1 MTARHGHLP
10 RAILVATDLAAA
22 LAACVVAYLVR
33 IRFEIV
39 PVPGRTEVLPGHYL
53 EALPIALT
61 GILAAVAL
69 AGLYGRVHFGRVPSV
84 ADALRAGLLALAML
98 STAALLYWRTFQY
111 SRLTIV
117 IAAALLVPLLLVT
130 RRVARAATARLA
142 RDARYRSPAIVV
154 GGGAPVAALAR
165 ALARQPWMAVDV
177 VAVVAVGE
185 PAAEWPD
192 ATRIADV
199 GQARRLLDSG
209 GAREVF
215 VALPA
220 AHAHRL
226 PELLAELSQT
236 QADVRVVPDLGEAL
250 LINPSATVVS
260 GLPVVSVRE
269 RPLYGLRAAV
279 KRATDFVLSVALI
292 VALSPLLLLVALIVL
307 VTSGAPVLFRQE
319 RMGLDGRPFAM
330 LKFRTM
336 RADAESV
343 SGPVF
348 ASRGDPRVTAAGR
361 VLRRLSLDELPQLW
375 NVLRGEMSLVGPR
388 PERAPFIEQFRAR
401 LPGYML
407 RHTVKAGMTGWAQVH
422 GLRGESSLEER
433 LRYDLEY
440 IDRWSFILDLEI
452 LGRTAVQV
460 MVGRNAY

>member
-1 MTARHGHLP
+1 
-10 RAILVATDLAAA
+10 
-22 LAACVVAYLVR
+22 
-33 IRFEIV
+33 
-39 PVPGRTEVLPGHYL
+39 
-53 EALPIALT
+53 
-61 GILAAVAL
+61 VAL
-69 AGLYGRVHFGRVPSV
+69 AGLYGRAHFGRAPSA
-84 ADALRAGLLALAML
+84 ADAVRAGVLSLATL

-117 IAAALLVPLLLVT
+117 IAAALFVPLFV
-130 RRVARAATARLA
+130 VARRFASSAMARLA
-142 RDARYRSPAIVV
+142 RDARYRSPAVVV
-154 GGGAPVAALAR
+154 GGGQPAAALAR

-177 VAVVAVGE
+177 VAVAPVGE
-185 PAAEWPD
+185 TCSEWPAAPRLAGAAE
-192 ATRIADV
+192 
-199 GQARRLLDSG
+199 ARRLLDSG

-220 AHAHRL
+220 AHAQIL
-226 PELLAELSQT
+226 PELLASFSQT
-236 QADVRVVPDLGEAL
+236 PADVRVVPDLGEAL
-250 LINPSATVVS
+250 LINPSAAVVA

-269 RPLYGLRAAV
+269 RPLYGLRAAA
-279 KRATDFVLSVALI
+279 KRATDFVLSLVLL
-292 VALSPLLLLVALIVL
+292 VVLSPVLLVIALVVL
-307 VTSGAPVLFRQE
+307 VTSGGPVLFRQE

-336 RADAESV
+336 RRDAESA

-348 ASRGDPRVTAAGR
+348 ATRGDPRVTAAGR

-407 RHTVKAGMTGWAQVH
+407 RHSVKAGMTGWAQVH

-440 IDRWSFILDLEI
+440 IDRWSLFLDLEI